1 MSRSGTRSVL
11 VTGASGHLG
20 RRVVEMLLEAR
31 AGHVIATTRHPER
44 IHDLARQGVQVRRAD
59 LDEDVATISRAFV
72 GAERMLLVSTD
83 ALDRQGHRLEQ
94 HQRAIAA
101 AVSAGVRHVVYTSI
115 VHPEPGSP
123 VLIAPDHYGTEV
135 ALESAGL
142 GFTVLRNNLY
152 ADLLLMSL
160 PRAVA
165 SGRLEAAAGT
175 GGAAY
180 VTREDCAR
188 VAAAALA
195 SDFTGKRT
203 LDVTGPEVVTYA
215 LLASLATELSGRR
228 HGHRRRAERRLPDPH
243 AAGADDLGY
252 RHPCTRPRRARF
264 RCWRRN
270 QPAAVDRCHRR
281 HDFLDATDAGRR
293 ARRLFAGRELP
304 EPAARN
310 PPRLVAKC
318 SKMLILAA
326 DRTAN
331 EAGPH

>member
-142 GFTVLRNNLY
+142 GYTVLRNNLY

-215 LLASLATELSGRR
+215 LLASLATELSGRPVSYVGLEPEAMR
-228 HGHRRRAERRLPDPH
+228 TRLVEGGMPAPVAELMVSFDLGLARGLFGPASRTVTELTGHPPTSILELLENHRAE
-243 AAGADDLGY
+243 
-252 RHPCTRPRRARF
+252 
-264 RCWRRN
+264 
-270 QPAAVDRCHRR
+270 
-281 HDFLDATDAGRR
+281 
-293 ARRLFAGRELP
+293 
-304 EPAARN
+304 
-310 PPRLVAKC
+310 LVAV
-318 SKMLILAA
+318 
-326 DRTAN
+326 
-331 EAGPH
+331 

>member
-142 GFTVLRNNLY
+142 GYTVLRNNLY

-188 VAAAALA
+188 VAAAALV

-215 LLASLATELSGRR
+215 LLASLATELSGRPVSYVGLEPEAMR
-228 HGHRRRAERRLPDPH
+228 TRLVEGGMPAPVAELMVSFDLGLARGLFGPASRTVTELTGHPPTSILELLENHRAE
-243 AAGADDLGY
+243 
-252 RHPCTRPRRARF
+252 
-264 RCWRRN
+264 
-270 QPAAVDRCHRR
+270 
-281 HDFLDATDAGRR
+281 
-293 ARRLFAGRELP
+293 
-304 EPAARN
+304 
-310 PPRLVAKC
+310 LVAV
-318 SKMLILAA
+318 
-326 DRTAN
+326 
-331 EAGPH
+331 